1 MSEKIRIA
9 AHAKANLFLRILSRE
24 STGYHNLETAFC
36 LLELAD
42 QITVSR
48 TQGTG
53 VTLSVQGADT
63 GPEKEN
69 LAYRAASTVLESI
82 RNPFAVHIEL
92 EKHIPIQSGLGGA
105 SSDAAATL
113 HAVNK
118 LAGEPVPRHELLQLA
133 PRLGADVAF
142 FASGCPLAVGW
153 GRGERLFRIP
163 PPKASPVLIAVPNFG
178 VSTVAAY
185 QLVDS
190 AHDDLRRGAMVLDE
204 DAFRTWG
211 GIGRLGGNDFETPVF
226 GKHPELR
233 ELFERV
239 AETRPLLVRM
249 TGSGSGVFA
258 VYKSEEERDA
268 ASANIGSQGKALI
281 KTSTRNTPAPGPE
294 PVFG

>member
-1 MSEKIRIA
+1 
-9 AHAKANLFLRILSRE
+9 
-24 STGYHNLETAFC
+24 
-36 LLELAD
+36 
-42 QITVSR
+42 
-48 TQGTG
+48 
-53 VTLSVQGADT
+53 
-63 GPEKEN
+63 
-69 LAYRAASTVLESI
+69 
-82 RNPFAVHIEL
+82 
-92 EKHIPIQSGLGGA
+92 
-105 SSDAAATL
+105 
-113 HAVNK
+113 
-118 LAGEPVPRHELLQLA
+118 
-133 PRLGADVAF
+133 
-142 FASGCPLAVGW
+142 
-153 GRGERLFRIP
+153 
-163 PPKASPVLIAVPNFG
+163 
-178 VSTVAAY
+178 
-185 QLVDS
+185 
-190 AHDDLRRGAMVLDE
+190 MVLDE